1 MAQKSLYEFSVLTI
15 TNMPIGPAINIG
27 DKNFELRIGLITM
40 VQASPFCG
48 LPSED
53 ANAHL

>member
-1 MAQKSLYEFSVLTI
+1 MANVPT
-15 TNMPIGPAINIG
+15 GPAINIG
-27 DKNFELRIGLITM
+27 DKNFELRTRLITM
-40 VQASPFCG
+40 VQASPLCG